1 MLIHSHM
8 YYRLNTSILSDHE
21 FDRRAYE
28 LCDLQKAYPKESQ
41 AVDLYEEFADW
52 DGTTGF
58 HLPYYPFVDAIAKSL
73 LQIQKEEIEFFK
85 GEE

>member
-1 MLIHSHM
+1 M
-8 YYRLNTSILSDHE
+8 YYRLNTSILADTE

-28 LCDLQKAYPKESQ
+28 LKDLQKAYPEESQ

-58 HLPYYPFVDAIAKSL
+58 HLPYHPFVDAIAKSI
-73 LQIQKEEIEFFK
+73 LQIQEEKDED
-85 GEE
+85 